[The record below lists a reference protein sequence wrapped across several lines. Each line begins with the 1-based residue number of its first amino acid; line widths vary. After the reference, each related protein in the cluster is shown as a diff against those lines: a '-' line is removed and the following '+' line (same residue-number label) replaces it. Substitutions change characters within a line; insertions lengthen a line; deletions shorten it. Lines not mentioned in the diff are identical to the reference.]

1 MLADPTLP
9 LPPDWLMRGAV
20 SAVWFYEGVW
30 CKLFGRGPGQL
41 EVVEAVPFLGRRWS
55 AHFLRAL
62 GALETVMGLWV
73 LSGWFPALS
82 AIAQTVLLVGLNS
95 AGLLWARRRIHDP
108 AGMVVKNA
116 CFLLLAWTSAAL
128 QRGAP

>member
-1 MLADPTLP
+1 MLADPALP
-9 LPPDWLMRGAV
+9 LPPDWVMRSAV
-20 SAVWFYEGVW
+20 SAVWLYEGVW

-41 EVVEAVPFLGRRWS
+41 EVVEAVPFLGPRWS
-55 AHFLRAL
+55 AHFLRVL
-62 GALETVMGLWV
+62 GALETVVGLWV
-73 LSGWFPALS
+73 LSGRFPALC

-108 AGMVVKNA
+108 PGMVVKNT